1 MGLLRCPAPTRL
13 IRILPSLKVREEFN
27 QLLCLGFSTNV
38 FCAFDTIRS
47 PCSISFEPL
56 RFSISG
62 LRLKQFPELF
72 YSQNSRVLETIV
84 FLALFS
90 RRKVS
95 VYSLRF
101 KNRNHSYFFRKAD
114 IELGEKAFFIHSER
128 SEPSGLFLFP
138 SAGVT
143 LE

>member
-1 MGLLRCPAPTRL
+1 MKTKFSQKL
-13 IRILPSLKVREEFN
+13 SLDEYGR
-27 QLLCLGFSTNV
+27 QRTSTKFHDLVLN
-38 FCAFDTIRS
+38 
-47 PCSISFEPL
+47 
-56 RFSISG
+56 
-62 LRLKQFPELF
+62 LKF
-72 YSQNSRVLETIV
+72 QNSRVLETIV
-84 FLALFS
+84 FLALLS

>member
-1 MGLLRCPAPTRL
+1 M
-13 IRILPSLKVREEFN
+13 
-27 QLLCLGFSTNV
+27 
-38 FCAFDTIRS
+38 
-47 PCSISFEPL
+47 
-56 RFSISG
+56 
-62 LRLKQFPELF
+62 
-72 YSQNSRVLETIV
+72 LETIV

-114 IELGEKAFFIHSER
+114 IKLGEKIICVHLER
-128 SEPSGLFLFP
+128 SESSGLFLFP

-143 LE
+143 LEKYQFFIGSCKIFWKEKGIIELSNQVR